1 MEKTYHELENYYF
14 DMRNS
19 LLAETQKIE
28 ILQQE
33 LQEERQKKEELSVG
47 EKGRMQFICRM
58 SCTLF
63 RRSSLDPVT
72 L

>member
-47 EKGRMQFICRM
+47 ERGRMYFIHRM

-72 L
+72 S